1 MLNQKERINEVMS
14 RLQDYAKIPNGIF
27 TSNEIYRAFKDYGIT
42 SNLAGKPLEEETKQ
56 QILLK
61 LNQKENEGKCW
72 IGSGSL
78 SDEWQFFDTNI
89 PRDGRKP
96 NYEWKVYIPIN
107 PAYYGFVAP
116 AVINFLCDNGIVS
129 HSKISGSIRSDS
141 MVINLENEEDVTKLN
156 VYISKNKVVSSCLG
170 VHQPFIPD
178 FDGIG
183 VVHTFD
189 DDTSYTERLSNYL
202 TKFLNYCKAQNR
214 LDWISVDGFL
224 ASMQNSLNNNMVQ
237 HPEEIKQIIEHM
249 NVILNDASYI
259 PHEGQKHETERRM

>member
-1 MLNQKERINEVMS
+1 
-14 RLQDYAKIPNGIF
+14 
-27 TSNEIYRAFKDYGIT
+27 
-42 SNLAGKPLEEETKQ
+42 
-56 QILLK
+56 
-61 LNQKENEGKCW
+61 
-72 IGSGSL
+72 
-78 SDEWQFFDTNI
+78 
-89 PRDGRKP
+89 
-96 NYEWKVYIPIN
+96 
-107 PAYYGFVAP
+107 
-116 AVINFLCDNGIVS
+116 
-129 HSKISGSIRSDS
+129 

-156 VYISKNKVVSSCLG
+156 GYISKNKVVNSCLG

-237 HPEEIKQIIEHM
+237 YPEEIKQIIEHM

-259 PHEGQKHETERRM
+259 PYEGQKHETERRM